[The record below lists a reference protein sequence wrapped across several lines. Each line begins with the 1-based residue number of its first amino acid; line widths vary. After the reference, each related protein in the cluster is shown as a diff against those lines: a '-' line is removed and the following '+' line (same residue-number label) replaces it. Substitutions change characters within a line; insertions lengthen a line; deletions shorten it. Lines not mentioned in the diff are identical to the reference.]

1 MTNETKSLSSTTA
14 HSNYGQYIYDL
25 KSSSRQFDDPSKHVW
40 MITRQQRTEGGNRK
54 GPGGEIVL
62 PILCNPSFYHF
73 VFIYKAPAGI
83 KCLSWGIEE

>member
-1 MTNETKSLSSTTA
+1 
-14 HSNYGQYIYDL
+14 
-25 KSSSRQFDDPSKHVW
+25 
-40 MITRQQRTEGGNRK
+40 MIHRSMFEWLPDNKGPNGGNRK

-83 KCLSWGIEE
+83 